1 VTRSVALVGGGPGDP
16 GLLTL
21 RAEALLAA
29 AQIVVAD
36 RPLLPTAALRAP
48 RAQLVAVEEEGD
60 GAGAE
65 LLAAVAAATGPVVRL
80 YRGDPWL
87 HPAHQ
92 REASALRAAGVAT
105 EAVPGVATEVAL
117 PGLAGVPLHV
127 RPVAVTATFAR
138 PETAPSSSD
147 PARTL
152 VVTTADVRTA
162 AAGLVPIGSAAVL
175 STREAVAVA
184 VAGSAAGSAGP
195 AQVRRGPLATVAQW
209 APAGPGLVV
218 CGAVAALD
226 TTGGTAS

>member
-1 VTRSVALVGGGPGDP
+1 MTRSVALVGGGPGDP

-29 AQIVVAD
+29 AQIVVVD
-36 RPLLPTAALRAP
+36 RPLLPAAALRAP
-48 RAQLVAVEEEGD
+48 RAQLVVVEE
-60 GAGAE
+60 GAGAGTE
-65 LLAAVAAATGPVVRL
+65 LLAAAAAATGPVVRL

-117 PGLAGVPLHV
+117 PGLAGVPLHA

-138 PETAPSSSD
+138 PETAPSPFD

-162 AAGLVPIGSAAVL
+162 AAGLVPIGSVAVL
-175 STREAVAVA
+175 STPEAVAVA

-226 TTGGTAS
+226 TTGGTAA

>member
-1 VTRSVALVGGGPGDP
+1 MTRPVALVGGGPGDP

-48 RAQLVAVEEEGD
+48 RAQLVAVEEGA

-65 LLAAVAAATGPVVRL
+65 LLAAVAVATGPVVRL

-92 REASALRAAGVAT
+92 REAWALRAAGVAT

-117 PGLAGVPLHV
+117 PGLAGVPLHA

-138 PETAPSSSD
+138 PETAPSSAD
-147 PARTL
+147 PAHTL
-152 VVTTADVRTA
+152 VVTASDVRA
-162 AAGLVPIGSAAVL
+162 AAARLVPTGSAAVL
-175 STREAVAVA
+175 S
-184 VAGSAAGSAGP
+184 GQG
-195 AQVRRGPLATVAQW
+195 QVRRGPLATVAQW

-226 TTGGTAS
+226 TTGGGTAS

>member
-1 VTRSVALVGGGPGDP
+1 MTGPVALVGGGPGDP

-29 AQIVVAD
+29 AQIVVVD
-36 RPLLPTAALRAP
+36 RPLLPAAALRAP
-48 RAQLVAVEEEGD
+48 RAQLVVVEEGA

-65 LLAAVAAATGPVVRL
+65 LLAAAAAATGPVVRL

>member
-1 VTRSVALVGGGPGDP
+1 MTRPVALVGGGPGDP

-48 RAQLVAVEEEGD
+48 RAQLVAVEEGD

-65 LLAAVAAATGPVVRL
+65 LLAAVAVATGPVVRL

-117 PGLAGVPLHV
+117 PGLAGVPLHA

-138 PETAPSSSD
+138 PETAPSPVD

-152 VVTTADVRTA
+152 VVTATDVRTA
-162 AAGLVPIGSAAVL
+162 AARLVPTGSAAVV
-175 STREAVAVA
+175 STAVA

-195 AQVRRGPLATVAQW
+195 AQVWRGLLVTAAQC

-226 TTGGTAS
+226 TTGGTAA